1 MLENSDCLSACGSLG
16 SFCSRKT
23 SCTIEDMNL
32 KFKITRY
39 LQTLYHCMFTQ
50 FRIIFDGA
58 TRVLGVRADDAPS
71 RALIDLIGA
80 SPPRG

>member
-1 MLENSDCLSACGSLG
+1 MTVYLHVDHLVQFVPES
-16 SFCSRKT
+16 
-23 SCTIEDMNL
+23 SCTLEDMNL